1 MRPIIATLLLF
12 ITAASLA
19 AATTKVIVVGA
30 FHTPEQAQQRVDTL
44 KGYLRYE
51 PESYALQ
58 RAGYYTYGVR
68 SAAPYYV
75 AVLYNFRNFD
85 EVLTVRNSIKK
96 IYPDAYLKNNMDFT
110 RPLGAAAERMAA
122 DESAAFAPAAVSAE
136 VMAESVATAT
146 DTTVVAT
153 VPGTEVT
160 AVTTPATLSSASL
173 PPETTGP
180 SFLPLLIAE
189 QLGGAAFIM
198 LFAGRRQPVQG

>member
-44 KGYLRYE
+44 KGYLRFE

-58 RAGYYTYGVR
+58 RGGHYTYGVR

-75 AVLYNFRNFD
+75 AVLYAFRNFD

-96 IYPDAYLKNNMDFT
+96 IYPDAYVKNNMDFT
-110 RPLGAAAERMAA
+110 QPLGAHAQRMASA
-122 DESAAFAPAAVSAE
+122 DTAAFAPAAVSEE

-146 DTTVVAT
+146 DTTVVET
-153 VPGTEVT
+153 VPGMEVT
-160 AVTTPATLSSASL
+160 AVTTPETLTSASI

-189 QLGGAAFIM
+189 LLGGAAFIL

>member
-1 MRPIIATLLLF
+1 MRPIIAILLLL
-12 ITAASLA
+12 ITAASLT

-30 FHTPEQAQQRVDTL
+30 FHTPEGAQQRVDTL

-75 AVLYNFRNFD
+75 AVLYHFRNFD
-85 EVLTVRNSIKK
+85 ELLTVRNSIKK
-96 IYPDAYLKNNMDFT
+96 IYPDAYVKNNMNFT
-110 RPLGAAAERMAA
+110 RPLGAATPAS
-122 DESAAFAPAAVSAE
+122 SAAGSEAAVFEPAAAPAS
-136 VMAESVATAT
+136 ESVMTAT
-146 DTTVVAT
+146 DTSVVET

-160 AVTTPATLSSASL
+160 AMRTPGSLSAASIT
-173 PPETTGP
+173 PETTGP

-189 QLGGAAFIM
+189 LLGGAAFIM